1 MQPHIRIYVD
11 FNTMMMDKEERVYI
25 GNEDSQQDSQTLL
38 GSVEAGML
46 VTLYDEELEVD
57 AIVDVVQSEKGQRIW
72 LGKPDWS
79 TRRDL
84 LPLALS
90 TSEQV

>member
-1 MQPHIRIYVD
+1 MRPRVYVD
-11 FNTMMMDKEERVYI
+11 FNTMMMDEEERVYI
-25 GNEDSQQDSQTLL
+25 GSEGSAQDDPDKLKSLEQ
-38 GSVEAGML
+38 GAW

-57 AIVDVVQSEKGQRIW
+57 AVVECVELREGQRAW

-84 LPLALS
+84 PQAALS
-90 TSEQV
+90 TTE